1 MDAAEVIVHHVK
13 RDRRLVIFELLA
25 ERIGETG
32 EAALPYLAAVLEP
45 GVDNLSAVV
54 SIWVLAQLWVA
65 VLAGN
70 FARTT
75 KFW

>member
-32 EAALPYLAAVLEP
+32 EAALLHPKSQVLP
-45 GVDNLSAVV
+45 LDIG
-54 SIWVLAQLWVA
+54 
-65 VLAGN
+65 
-70 FARTT
+70 R
-75 KFW
+75 